1 MPWATIVTSDAH
13 DTASGPDRPGVFRL
27 NLGLRK
33 ARFAEL
39 FPPGS
44 EHDHRALDVIMPHPV
59 HAGQHWVCVLNPDT
73 TWPAV
78 QELLREAHE
87 LAVRKHANAA
97 ERRQRT

>member
-13 DTASGPDRPGVFRL
+13 DTASGPDRPGVSRL
-27 NLGLRK
+27 NLGVRK